1 MSNIDTKIEE
11 HKRML
16 ADLEKQK
23 KHEEEYKNTID
34 WNMEQLDKYVESIER
49 IVQDTEN
56 NLKIKYNKPEINDN
70 QLKFIISNETT
81 RIRCELYKTLI
92 YRYKEDGEEIKILY
106 DDSYYGH
113 KSLMYKAKPKYY
125 NHIFEF
131 IYKILKYLFT
141 SNKKLSNDNDSV
153 KERLNTLENYDIK
166 NKLDIIEDRL
176 DRIDIVRESIVSKL
190 SDYNEIREKVN
201 LLENEN
207 KYLKEK
213 LYDLI

>member
-1 MSNIDTKIEE
+1 
-11 HKRML
+11 ML

>member
-92 YRYKEDGEEIKILY
+92 YRYKEDGEEI
-106 DDSYYGH
+106 
-113 KSLMYKAKPKYY
+113 
-125 NHIFEF
+125 
-131 IYKILKYLFT
+131 
-141 SNKKLSNDNDSV
+141 
-153 KERLNTLENYDIK
+153 
-166 NKLDIIEDRL
+166 
-176 DRIDIVRESIVSKL
+176 
-190 SDYNEIREKVN
+190 
-201 LLENEN
+201 
-207 KYLKEK
+207 
-213 LYDLI
+213 

>member
-1 MSNIDTKIEE
+1 
-11 HKRML
+11 
-16 ADLEKQK
+16 
-23 KHEEEYKNTID
+23 
-34 WNMEQLDKYVESIER
+34 
-49 IVQDTEN
+49 
-56 NLKIKYNKPEINDN
+56 
-70 QLKFIISNETT
+70 
-81 RIRCELYKTLI
+81 
-92 YRYKEDGEEIKILY
+92 
-106 DDSYYGH
+106 
-113 KSLMYKAKPKYY
+113 MYKAKPKYY

>member
-1 MSNIDTKIEE
+1 
-11 HKRML
+11 
-16 ADLEKQK
+16 
-23 KHEEEYKNTID
+23 
-34 WNMEQLDKYVESIER
+34 
-49 IVQDTEN
+49 
-56 NLKIKYNKPEINDN
+56 
-70 QLKFIISNETT
+70 
-81 RIRCELYKTLI
+81 
-92 YRYKEDGEEIKILY
+92 
-106 DDSYYGH
+106 
-113 KSLMYKAKPKYY
+113 
-125 NHIFEF
+125 
-131 IYKILKYLFT
+131 
-141 SNKKLSNDNDSV
+141 V